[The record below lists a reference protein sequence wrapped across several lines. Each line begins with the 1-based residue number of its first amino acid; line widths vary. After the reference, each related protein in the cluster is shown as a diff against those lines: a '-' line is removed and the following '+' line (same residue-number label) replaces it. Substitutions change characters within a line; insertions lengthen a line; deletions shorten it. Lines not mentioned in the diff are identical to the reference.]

1 MNISGFLW
9 NGEKQHHPL
18 KKYIIQTK
26 VKIQK
31 TFLFYF
37 YFYFFKGR
45 GLGKP
50 LVSPKN

>member
-31 TFLFYF
+31 TFLFF
-37 YFYFFKGR
+37 IFAGGSER
-45 GLGKP
+45 EHMGQ
-50 LVSPKN
+50 SPP